1 MTSIW
6 TTVSPFF
13 QQGFADY
20 KINTELE
27 NVILKI
33 RISTGLKKSRSIEKS
48 LVSDEIYNI
57 TGNVVRVLENKVTMD
72 KSKKSIVIERGKPM
86 DKF

>member
-1 MTSIW
+1 M
-6 TTVSPFF
+6 
-13 QQGFADY
+13 
-20 KINTELE
+20 ELG

-48 LVSDEIYNI
+48 LVNDEIYNI
-57 TGNVVRVLENKVTMD
+57 TGNDVHVLENKVTMD
-72 KSKKSIVIERGKPM
+72 KSKKSIVIERVKPM